1 MIFLIESNNSII
13 INNTIDEILKK
24 NNLDKDNVI
33 RYDLIDVDVTSIIN
47 ELNTYGLFSKRKV
60 VIGENALFLTAS
72 KTKTVEH
79 NLEELENYIKYL
91 NPDNILILICD
102 KLDNK
107 RKIVKLL
114 KEKGTLISTEVSMDN
129 LIKNN
134 LEDYSMDYK
143 TINYFINYCGSD
155 IEKILNELEKLK
167 CFKLD
172 DKKITIDDI
181 NKVVVKS
188 LDDNVFDFIN
198 AVVSKNRLKAYEI
211 YKELLYKGEEE
222 TKLIIMVA
230 DQIRLIYNCKCLVK
244 DGMKQE
250 EIATFLGV
258 HPYKVK
264 LAIASSYS
272 YTKKELLSMLNRL
285 YEIDKNIK
293 TGKDTTK
300 IGFQVFILSL

>member
-13 INNTIDEILKK
+13 INNKIDEILKK

-33 RYDLIDVDVTSIIN
+33 RYDLIDIPITDVIN

-79 NLEELENYIKYL
+79 NLESLEKYIN
-91 NPDNILILICD
+91 NPSIDNILILICD

-143 TINYFINYCGSD
+143 TINYFINYCSSD

-264 LAIASSYS
+264 LAIASSFS

>member
-264 LAIASSYS
+264 LAISSSYS
-272 YTKKELLSMLNRL
+272 YTKKELLTMLNRL

>member
-13 INNTIDEILKK
+13 INNKIDEILKK
-24 NNLDKDNVI
+24 NNLDKDNII
-33 RYDLIDVDVTSIIN
+33 RYDLIDIPITDVIN

-264 LAIASSYS
+264 LAISSSYS
-272 YTKKELLSMLNRL
+272 YTKKELLTMLNRL